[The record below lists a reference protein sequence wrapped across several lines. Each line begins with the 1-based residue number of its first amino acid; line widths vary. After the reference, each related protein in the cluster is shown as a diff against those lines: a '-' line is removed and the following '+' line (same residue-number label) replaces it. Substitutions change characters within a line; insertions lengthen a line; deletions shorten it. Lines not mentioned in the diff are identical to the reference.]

1 MNKLI
6 LISLLALSSTV
17 ALAASSVERGKALY
31 MKVGCYQCHGTV
43 GQGGTAGLKLAPGPL
58 PYEQFA
64 QFVHN
69 TTDAMPPYREQ
80 VLSDTDLKDIY
91 AYLSAIPQPKPLKDY
106 PLLKDLP

>member
-6 LISLLALSSTV
+6 ITLMLI
-17 ALAASSVERGKALY
+17 AASSVAYAASSIENGKALY

-58 PYEQFA
+58 PLEQFT

-69 TTDAMPPYREQ
+69 TADAMPPYREQ
-80 VLSDTDLKDIY
+80 VLSDADLKDIH
-91 AYLSAIPQPKPLKDY
+91 AYLASIPAPKPLKDY
-106 PLLKDLP
+106 PLLNGLP

>member
-6 LISLLALSSTV
+6 LISVLALSSTV
-17 ALAASSVERGKALY
+17 ALAASSVERGKSLY

-43 GQGGTAGLKLAPGPL
+43 GQGGTAGLKLAPSPL
-58 PYEQFA
+58 PFEQFA

-69 TTDAMPPYREQ
+69 TADAMPPYREQ
-80 VLSDTDLKDIY
+80 VLSDADLKDIH
-91 AYLSAIPQPKPLKDY
+91 AYLASIPQPKPLKQY